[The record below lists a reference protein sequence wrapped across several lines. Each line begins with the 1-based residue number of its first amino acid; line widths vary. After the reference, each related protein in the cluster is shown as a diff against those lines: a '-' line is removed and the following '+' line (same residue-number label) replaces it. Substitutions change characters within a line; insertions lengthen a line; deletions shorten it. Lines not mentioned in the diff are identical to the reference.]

1 MFILLILAIYH
12 IKITK
17 KKFLNYIG
25 NGTFVIGQE
34 QDRIGGGFSELE
46 SFLGKLTLLDIW
58 STVLAAKDIKHLL
71 NTCKKYHGD
80 IIAWAQVQQHI
91 HGDVTVIIFIFFLKI
106 NALYFNQNSMIN
118 FIFFLIFLDIKQSI
132 LSWLSFTS
140 CTV

>member
-1 MFILLILAIYH
+1 M
-12 IKITK
+12 TK

-58 STVLAAKDIKHLL
+58 STVLAAKDIKYLL

-91 HGDVTVIIFIFFLKI
+91 HGDVTVIIFIFFFLNKC
-106 NALYFNQNSMIN
+106 
-118 FIFFLIFLDIKQSI
+118 FIF
-132 LSWLSFTS
+132 
-140 CTV
+140 